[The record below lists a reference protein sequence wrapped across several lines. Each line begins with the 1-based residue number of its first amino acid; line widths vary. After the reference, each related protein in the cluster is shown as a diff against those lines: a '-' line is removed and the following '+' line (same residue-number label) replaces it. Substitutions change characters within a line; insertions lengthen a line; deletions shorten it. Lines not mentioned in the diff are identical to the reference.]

1 MQKKSPKIPESARR
15 LLAKLP
21 AVSRLLES
29 PAVAPLLERYGD
41 GLVTGL
47 LREHLERLR
56 ADVVAGRLDAGAL
69 DAAVAESSIAEA
81 VAGAAASLVAP
92 RPRPVINATGVV
104 VHTNLG
110 RSMLGPRA
118 AEQVAAA
125 ARGYLDL
132 EYDVDEGR
140 RGDRLASLEPLM
152 QRLFPRHAFTVVN
165 NNAAAVLLC
174 LRALSQDQEVLVSR
188 GELVE
193 IGGSF
198 RIPDIMAASGARLRE
213 VGTTNRT
220 RLADYEKARS
230 EATGLILKVH
240 TSNFK
245 VVGFTEDAPVRELA
259 GLASRAGVP
268 LVVDWGSGDLVDL
281 EPLGIRDE
289 LPVSRLLDD
298 GADLVTFSGD
308 KLLGGPQA
316 GFVVGRDELVSRV
329 RRDPLAR
336 VCRLDRLRLGALHQT
351 LVAYVTGRAFEE
363 VPTLRMLAADAG
375 EIDRRA
381 RALRDEVAQRT
392 GAGQWIEVV
401 DGVSR
406 TGGGSSPSGERP
418 TRLVSVAVP
427 SGDAGAV
434 ERRLRA
440 EAPPIVGRIRDGRL
454 LLDLRTVLPE
464 EEATLAERLAEALSA
479 EIAATD
485 ESD

>member
-1 MQKKSPKIPESARR
+1 MQKKPAKATGKSREA
-15 LLAKLP
+15 LAKLP
-21 AVSRLLES
+21 AVSRLLDCPS
-29 PAVAPLLERYGD
+29 VLPLVERYGG
-41 GLVTGL
+41 GLVTAL

-56 ADVVAGRLDAGAL
+56 DEVRDGRLAGKGLEEEVGEQAIASAVEL
-69 DAAVAESSIAEA
+69 AAVD
-81 VAGAAASLVAP
+81 LVAP

-110 RSMLGPRA
+110 RATLGEQA
-118 AEQVAAA
+118 AGQVAEA

-132 EYDVDEGR
+132 EYDLEAGR
-140 RGDRLASLEPLM
+140 RGNRLASLEPLM
-152 QRLFPRHAFTVVN
+152 RRLFPGRGFTVVN

-174 LRALSQDQEVLVSR
+174 LRALSLDREVVVSR

-220 RLADYEKARS
+220 RLADYEQALTA
-230 EATGLILKVH
+230 ETGLILKVH

-245 VVGFTEDAPVRELA
+245 VVGFAEDAPVRDLA
-259 GLASRAGVP
+259 GLAGRTGVP
-268 LVVDWGSGDLVDL
+268 LVVDWGSGDLIDL
-281 EPLGIRDE
+281 DPLGIRDE
-289 LPVSRLLDD
+289 QPVTRVLDD

-316 GFVVGRDELVSRV
+316 GFVVGRDDLVARV

-336 VCRLDRLRLGALHQT
+336 VCRLDRLRLGALHRT
-351 LVAYVTGRAFEE
+351 LASYVTGRAFEE
-363 VPTLRMLAADAG
+363 VPTLRMLAAEAG

-381 RALRDEVAQRT
+381 RALRDEVARRVGS
-392 GAGQWIEVV
+392 GAVLEIV

-406 TGGGSSPSGERP
+406 TGGGSSPTGERP
-418 TRLVSVAVP
+418 TRLLAVAGP
-427 SGDAGAV
+427 AGDAGAI

-440 EAPPIVGRIRDGRL
+440 GKPPVVGRMQDGRL
-454 LLDLRTVLPE
+454 LLDLRTVAPAE
-464 EEATLAERLAEALSA
+464 EPVLAERLAEALAA
-479 EIAATD
+479 ELAA
-485 ESD
+485 SKRSG